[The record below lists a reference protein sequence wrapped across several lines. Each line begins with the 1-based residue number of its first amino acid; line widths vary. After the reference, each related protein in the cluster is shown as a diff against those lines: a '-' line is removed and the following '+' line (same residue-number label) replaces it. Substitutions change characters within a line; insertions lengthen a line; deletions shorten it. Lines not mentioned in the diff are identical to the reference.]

1 MRDRHLASTKEAIP
15 VALEYLYGGS
25 NIVQRDDP
33 IEDQIIEAR
42 TSPYLESESSD
53 SLNETAEKYEYE
65 ELFDKTS
72 VDVRKKEYPYSVYKN
87 IQEPMLKLAQPE
99 TPGLIFLNT
108 ISINLLIY
116 LKAQF
121 YLA

>member
-1 MRDRHLASTKEAIP
+1 MLYIKINFRELRDRHLASTKEAIP

-99 TPGLIFLNT
+99 TTGLIVL
-108 ISINLLIY
+108 
-116 LKAQF
+116 
-121 YLA
+121 